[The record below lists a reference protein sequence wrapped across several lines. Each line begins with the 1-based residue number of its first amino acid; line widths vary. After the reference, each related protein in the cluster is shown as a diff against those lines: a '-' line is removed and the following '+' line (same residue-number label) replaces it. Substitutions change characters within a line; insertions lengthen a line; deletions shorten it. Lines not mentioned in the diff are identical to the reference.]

1 VPAKLTAGG
10 TRDIDGFLQPDGVT
24 KYAFTFAAPE
34 ESSDSQSSSASLTP
48 SLAESS
54 ARPATAADS
63 IGRIRVQIFAA
74 TARQVLKVPEPPP
87 PRTSYSGASSL
98 ASASALKREYGSA
111 TPDGE
116 HTASKRGK
124 VEAAASQPPA
134 DVGMPHQAEYSS
146 FRSTQYHGIALQHLP
161 VASFPPFFIR
171 AGFTA
176 LQKPSTT
183 EMDEKKFWK
192 NSLGTT
198 VGPMIAGPALH
209 AASSGN
215 SASAS
220 SFGGASASASSP
232 KSTPK
237 PASTRPVLE
246 TKWELNHL
254 LGTVTF
260 RYSTFSG
267 LVLSQIVKIDEPSDA
282 RMIPM
287 EELSIH
293 AVKVV
298 AGVIKSGGDTYDAR
312 VLSYVLKYERL
323 ILTLTR
329 IRCHLSSS
337 TSAVQCPSSNSGMTW
352 PPIRSVRFLR

>member
-1 VPAKLTAGG
+1 VPNCPAGG
-10 TRDIDGFLQPDGVT
+10 TRDIDGFLQSDGVT
-24 KYAFTFAAPE
+24 KYAFTFAVPE
-34 ESSDSQSSSASLTP
+34 DASDSQAFTPLTSSM
-48 SLAESS
+48 AESS
-54 ARPATAADS
+54 ARPATVADS

-87 PRTSYSGASSL
+87 PPPRTSYSA
-98 ASASALKREYGSA
+98 ASASASASSLKRELGSV
-111 TPDGE
+111 TPDDGQ
-116 HTASKRGK
+116 TAGKRGK
-124 VEAAASQPPA
+124 VEAASSQPPA
-134 DVGMPHQAEYSS
+134 DVGMYHQAKHFHFLSASIVSSSQSS
-146 FRSTQYHGIALQHLP
+146 FDGVRSALF
-161 VASFPPFFIR
+161 VC

-183 EMDEKKFWK
+183 ETDEKKFWK

-198 VGPMIAGPALH
+198 VGPMIAGPALD
-209 AASSGN
+209 AEKSGS

-220 SFGGASASASSP
+220 SFGGSSSSASAP

-267 LVLSQIVKIDEPSDA
+267 LVLSQIVKIEDPSDA
-282 RMIPM
+282 CMIPID
-287 EELSIH
+287 ELSIH

-298 AGVIKSGGDTYDAR
+298 AGVIKKGGD
-312 VLSYVLKYERL
+312 KY
-323 ILTLTR
+323 
-329 IRCHLSSS
+329 
-337 TSAVQCPSSNSGMTW
+337 G
-352 PPIRSVRFLR
+352 RSHFFDFL